1 MSVPTRDEAFTKL
14 IEALRTAQEQAAI
27 IAHLHNANVAE
38 GLIGPGSSSKERAM
52 ALAWLA
58 ISELMKMIQD
68 KVIKLAQG
76 RMQ

>member
-1 MSVPTRDEAFTKL
+1 MTVPTRSEAFTRL

-38 GLIGPGSSSKERAM
+38 GLVGSGSSSKERAL
-52 ALAWLA
+52 ALSWLA
-58 ISELMKMIQD
+58 VSEFMKMIQD
-68 KVIKLAQG
+68 KVISLAQG